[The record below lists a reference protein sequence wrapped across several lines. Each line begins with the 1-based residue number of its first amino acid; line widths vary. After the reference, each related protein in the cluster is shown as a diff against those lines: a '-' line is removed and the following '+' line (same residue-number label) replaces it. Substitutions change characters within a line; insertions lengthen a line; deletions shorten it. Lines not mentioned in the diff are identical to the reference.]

1 MARARRFST
10 AGLQDRLHLLEG
22 LGRYTRFVRLSKI
35 TLLFLIIGMLGM
47 VVALPVI
54 NKDTS
59 GVRIALSSNQESPE
73 SVPMMK
79 NPRFQGMD
87 SQNQPYTVTADSALQ
102 QDLDT
107 VLLKK
112 VQADVTFKDKTWI
125 SIDADQGILKLSEE
139 NLVLIGNVNV
149 FYEEGYEMHTESVS
163 FELAEGLAY
172 SDTPLEGQGKMGYIK
187 AAGFTAHDRGA
198 RLEFKGPVKL
208 VLYPEAK

>member
-1 MARARRFST
+1 MARPRRFST
-10 AGLQDRLHLLEG
+10 VGLQDRLHLLES

-47 VVALPVI
+47 VVALPII

-59 GVRIALSSNQESPE
+59 GVRIALSPDQESPE

-87 SQNQPYTVTADSALQ
+87 SQMQPYTVTADSALQ

-125 SIDADQGILKLSEE
+125 SIDSEQGILKLSEE

-149 FYEEGYEMHTESVS
+149 FYEAGYEMHTESVS

-187 AAGFTAHDRGA
+187 AAGFTAYDRGQ

-208 VLYPEAK
+208 VLYPGEK